1 VILLHWFFITNERR
15 IKMNVY
21 EGFIKEK
28 ILYNDVSALVV
39 LGKDKT
45 CIKQTDGTQYNN
57 RLRQE
62 AVCLEMVKGLGIAPE
77 LVGYDEEKNALRMEY
92 IDGLVLKEY
101 VKEYGKIPT
110 YYMSELVN
118 NLLVLIDHGVEYGS
132 DIKYNEHFIIQ
143 DDRKKVRIIDF
154 GISDIISG
162 PAAEYMKAQ
171 IREEYSFVFK
181 ENKGDIESIDNWKER
196 MLHFAG
202 IPESVIETYLDNMVY
217 L

>member
-1 VILLHWFFITNERR
+1 
-15 IKMNVY
+15 MNVY
-21 EGFIKEK
+21 EGFIKDK

-62 AVCLEMVKGLGIAPE
+62 AECLKMVKGLGIAPE
-77 LVGYDEEKNALRMEY
+77 IVGYDEEKNALRMEY
-92 IDGLVLKEY
+92 IDGLVLEDFV
-101 VKEYGKIPT
+101 VKYGKIPT
-110 YYMSELVN
+110 YYMSDLVN
-118 NLLVLIDHGVEYGS
+118 NLLMLIDHGVEYGA
-132 DIKYNEHFIIQ
+132 DFKYNDHFIIQ

-171 IREEYSFVFK
+171 IKEEYSFVFK
-181 ENKGDIESIDNWKER
+181 ENKGDKESIDSWKTQ
-196 MLHFAG
+196 MLHYVG
-202 IPESVIETYLDNMVY
+202 IPERIIEIYLDNMDY